1 MCVKYIGT
9 NDKPQTLQQA
19 IVHFSDK
26 DIAHQYVVNARWSD
40 GVECPYCKGKEHSY
54 ITTRRTWQCKS
65 CKKRFTVKVGT
76 IFEDSPIGLDKW
88 LAAVW
93 MIANAKNGTSSCEIA
108 RAIGVTQK
116 TAWFMEHRIRAAMQS
131 GTFEKL
137 SGDVEADETY
147 IGGKAENMH
156 EWNKLR
162 KGIQGRGTVGKA
174 IVFGLL
180 ERNAGDMASKVTT
193 KVVRNARKKTL
204 QPEIKNNV
212 NAGSNLFTDALQSYN
227 GMDEF
232 VHQSIDHA
240 TEYVRGNV
248 HTNGI
253 ENYWSLFKRALRGTY
268 VSCDASHLFRY
279 LDEQTFRFNNRRD
292 NDSMRFDLVLSM
304 VAGKRLTYAQLIEKT
319 EFKQLRLFR

>member
-1 MCVKYIGT
+1 M
-9 NDKPQTLQQA
+9 NKPQTLQQA
-19 IVHFSDK
+19 IVYFSDK
-26 DIAHQYVVNARWSD
+26 EVAHQYVVNARWAD
-40 GVECPYCKGKEHSY
+40 GIECPYCKGKEHSY
-54 ITTRRTWQCKS
+54 ITTRKTWQCKS

-93 MIANAKNGTSSCEIA
+93 MIANAKNGASSCEIA
-108 RAIGVTQK
+108 RSIGVTQK

-131 GTFEKL
+131 GSFEKF

-156 EWNKLR
+156 KHVREAM
-162 KGIQGRGTVGKA
+162 GVQGRGTVGKA

-180 ERNAGDMASKVTT
+180 ERTAGDKASRVKT
-193 KVVRNARKKTL
+193 KVVRNTKKKTL
-204 QPEIKNNV
+204 QPEIRNNV
-212 NAGSNLFTDALQSYN
+212 EKDSNLFTDALKSYR
-227 GMDEF
+227 GMEEEY

-253 ENYWSLFKRALRGTY
+253 ENYWSLFKRSIRGTY
-268 VSCDASHLFRY
+268 VSCNASHLFRY

>member
-1 MCVKYIGT
+1 MM
-9 NDKPQTLQQA
+9 NKPQTLQEA
-19 IVHFSDK
+19 IVYFADK
-26 DIAHQYVVNARWSD
+26 DVAHQYVVNARWSD
-40 GVECPYCKGKEHSY
+40 GVECPYCKSKEHSY

-93 MIANAKNGTSSCEIA
+93 MIANAKNGVSSCEIA

-116 TAWFMEHRIRAAMQS
+116 TAWFMDHRIRAAMQS

-156 EWNKLR
+156 KWKREAMGL
-162 KGIQGRGTVGKA
+162 QGRGTVGKA
-174 IVFGLL
+174 IVSGFLQ
-180 ERNAGDMASKVTT
+180 RTT
-193 KVVRNARKKTL
+193 DGKPSHVKTSVVKNIKKKTMH
-204 QPEIKNNV
+204 KRVRDNV
-212 NAGSNLFTDALQSYN
+212 ETDSNLYTDQLQSYE
-227 GMDEF
+227 GLDAEYT
-232 VHQSIDHA
+232 HQAINHA
-240 TEYVRGNV
+240 IEYVRDNI
-248 HTNGI
+248 HTNGM

-268 VSCDASHLFRY
+268 VNCDPVHLFRY
-279 LDEQTFRFNNRRD
+279 LDEENFRFNNRRD

-304 VAGKRLTYAQLIEKT
+304 VAGKRLTYAQLTQKT
-319 EFKQLRLFR
+319 EYKQLRLFWKV